1 MNESFSEELKKELV
15 KQAVKSLDDPFKM
28 LTVKDVAK
36 DLYMGENKTNEI
48 FNRAD
53 FPSVNIGKTR
63 KIQKLIIFFGRWK
76 KGLMLYEKFKSIYT
90 KVHFGE
96 QTFAQMPHKD
106 IRNLYINSISFFLI
120 FNNRKLSRNT
130 GK

>member
-1 MNESFSEELKKELV
+1 MQASKTDMNKSERRNAIKNENINIRFIFLLIEYPKWINKISKEDKFMNESFSEEIKKELV
-15 KQAVKSLDDPFKM
+15 KQAVKSLDDPFKI

-63 KIQKLIIFFGRWK
+63 KIQKIAYILWK
-76 KGLMLYEKFKSIYT
+76 MEKRID
-90 KVHFGE
+90 V
-96 QTFAQMPHKD
+96 
-106 IRNLYINSISFFLI
+106 I
-120 FNNRKLSRNT
+120 
-130 GK
+130 

>member
-15 KQAVKSLDDPFKM
+15 KQAIKSLDDPFKM

-36 DLYMGENKTNEI
+36 RFIYGENKTNEI

-63 KIQKLIIFFGRWK
+63 KNTKDSLYFMEDGK
-76 KGLMLYEKFKSIYT
+76 K
-90 KVHFGE
+90 
-96 QTFAQMPHKD
+96 D
-106 IRNLYINSISFFLI
+106 
-120 FNNRKLSRNT
+120 
-130 GK
+130 

>member
-63 KIQKLIIFFGRWK
+63 KIQKIAYILWK
-76 KGLMLYEKFKSIYT
+76 MEKRIDMKNLKSIYT

-96 QTFAQMPHKD
+96 QTFAQMLHKD

-130 GK
+130 VK

>member
-1 MNESFSEELKKELV
+1 MNENFSEELRKELV
-15 KQAVKSLDDPFKM
+15 KQAVKNLQDPFKM

-63 KIQKLIIFFGRWK
+63 KIQKIAYILWKVNSSGGFF
-76 KGLMLYEKFKSIYT
+76 KGTAISKPNRR
-90 KVHFGE
+90 
-96 QTFAQMPHKD
+96 QMRE
-106 IRNLYINSISFFLI
+106 ISGNL
-120 FNNRKLSRNT
+120 
-130 GK
+130 

>member
-15 KQAVKSLDDPFKM
+15 KQAIKSLDDPFKM

-53 FPSVNIGKTR
+53 FYTLASRLLHKCHI
-63 KIQKLIIFFGRWK
+63 KIFAIF
-76 KGLMLYEKFKSIYT
+76 I
-90 KVHFGE
+90 
-96 QTFAQMPHKD
+96 
-106 IRNLYINSISFFLI
+106 
-120 FNNRKLSRNT
+120 
-130 GK
+130 

>member
-1 MNESFSEELKKELV
+1 MTYY
-15 KQAVKSLDDPFKM
+15 PFKM

-63 KIQKLIIFFGRWK
+63 KIQKIAYILWK
-76 KGLMLYEKFKSIYT
+76 MEKRIDVIWKEKAFIQKHTLAS
-90 KVHFGE
+90 
-96 QTFAQMPHKD
+96 
-106 IRNLYINSISFFLI
+106 
-120 FNNRKLSRNT
+120 
-130 GK
+130 

>member
-15 KQAVKSLDDPFKM
+15 KQAIKSLDDPFKM

-63 KIQKLIIFFGRWK
+63 KIQKIAYILWK
-76 KGLMLYEKFKSIYT
+76 MEKGLMLYEKKHLYKST
-90 KVHFGE
+90 LCRADF
-96 QTFAQMPHKD
+96 
-106 IRNLYINSISFFLI
+106 
-120 FNNRKLSRNT
+120 
-130 GK
+130 